1 MSSVKDEAEETLDEA
16 ARGRTQT
23 PFPIYGMV
31 LLAIGAV
38 AAVVI
43 AIVLVVYLVT

>member
-1 MSSVKDEAEETLDEA
+1 VSGVEEKVDETLDEIE
-16 ARGRTQT
+16 RGRTET

-31 LLAIGAV
+31 LLAIGTV

-43 AIVLVVYLVT
+43 AIVLAVYLVI